1 MKDFILLMRVDGGAL
16 APPAVDAWPTYFAA
30 LRSANAFEGGS
41 AIGDG
46 IVLSKSTGPT
56 RDGVT
61 PISGYIRLRA
71 ESLEAACALVA
82 GNPVYEAG
90 GTVEVRELPR
100 SD

>member
-1 MKDFILLMRVDGGAL
+1 MKDFILLMRTDGRAL
-16 APPAVDAWPTYFAA
+16 APRPVDAWPTYFAT

-46 IVLSKSTGPT
+46 VVMSKNAEPT
-56 RDGVT
+56 HDGIT
-61 PISGYIRLRA
+61 PISGYIRLRV

-82 GNPVYEAG
+82 GNPLYEAG
-90 GTVEVRELPR
+90 GSVEVRELPR